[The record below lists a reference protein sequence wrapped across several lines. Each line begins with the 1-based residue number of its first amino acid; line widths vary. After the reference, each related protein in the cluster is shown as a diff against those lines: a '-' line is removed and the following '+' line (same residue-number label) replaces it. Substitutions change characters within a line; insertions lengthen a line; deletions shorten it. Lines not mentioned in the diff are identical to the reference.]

1 MLFSDRVGAPTSPL
15 FIIIPH
21 FLAFVNICNEFFRN
35 FFAWNQSL
43 PPPAGW
49 GPQTHGR
56 ARPEAAHGRAKG
68 RGGPARENGAAGGTR
83 AGRARHPSRKQTRA
97 RAGANR
103 VGGGRRPPRG
113 GGRGEQNPDKTR
125 ARPRRRCRCF
135 YSIKRPRPTHRDKP
149 RNAGTNGHKRE
160 NAGRGRTRNNRE
172 PNGSRKR
179 PQGGPRMGGG
189 PANRATTEERRRARA
204 GTS

>member
-103 VGGGRRPPRG
+103 AGGGRRPPRG
-113 GGRGEQNPDKTR
+113 GGRGEQNPHKTR

-135 YSIKRPRPTHRDKP
+135 YSIKRPRPDAQRQATKR
-149 RNAGTNGHKRE
+149 GHKRE
-160 NAGRGRTRNNRE
+160 KTGKRGTRQDREQSGTQRVPQAPPGGPPRGRWA
-172 PNGSRKR
+172 RK
-179 PQGGPRMGGG
+179 P
-189 PANRATTEERRRARA
+189 
-204 GTS
+204 SDD

>member
-1 MLFSDRVGAPTSPL
+1 MLFSDRVDAPTSPCL
-15 FIIIPH
+15 LLYHIFSHLSTSATNFSEI
-21 FLAFVNICNEFFRN
+21 

-68 RGGPARENGAAGGTR
+68 RGGPARENGAVGGTR

-103 VGGGRRPPRG
+103 AGGGRRPPRG
-113 GGRGEQNPDKTR
+113 GGRGEQNPHKTR

-135 YSIKRPRPTHRDKP
+135 YSIKRPRPAHESKP
-149 RNAGTNGHKRE
+149 RNAGTNGKKRE
-160 NAGRGRTRNNRE
+160 NAGRGRTGNNRE